1 LRLVAFFYSTIILYA
16 LMEIIIPHVNRVLK
30 KEATVLADGLC
41 RPTKAVSKNSM
52 VCEHDER
59 KHPPQRFEQVPVS
72 TFRAKKLFNGKGR
85 PMLD

>member
-1 LRLVAFFYSTIILYA
+1 MSENHCNRFLLLVAFFYSTIVLYA

-59 KHPPQRFEQVPVS
+59 KHPPQRFEQVS
-72 TFRAKKLFNGKGR
+72 F
-85 PMLD
+85 